1 MKTKHMKSY
10 KILIFNKFIKNFFFF
25 VRIKNDFFLK
35 EKKISYEELK
45 DTFIQVQLELNQV
58 LKIMNN

>member
-1 MKTKHMKSY
+1 MKSY